1 MVERVTVLRSV
12 KASSVH
18 LVHVEG
24 AFDALPD
31 PVRQMG
37 PWTRLDALDLSE
49 LRPVLRSMLA
59 NQAFVVIEAHV
70 MEIMKRLLGAQR
82 SR

>member
-31 PVRQMG
+31 PIRQMG
-37 PWTRLDALDLSE
+37 PWTRLDDFELSG
-49 LRPVLRSMLA
+49 LRPALRAMLA
-59 NQAFVVIEAHV
+59 SQAFVVSEAHV
-70 MEIMKRLLGAQR
+70 MEIMKRLLAVR
-82 SR
+82 

>member
-1 MVERVTVLRSV
+1 MGERVTVLRSV

-18 LVHVEG
+18 LLHMDG

-37 PWTRLDALDLSE
+37 PWTRMDAFDLSE
-49 LRPVLRSMLA
+49 LRPALRSMLA
-59 NQAFVVIEAHV
+59 SQAFVVIEAHV
-70 MEIMKRLLGAQR
+70 MEVTKRLLA
-82 SR
+82 SRR